1 MDDSKITELFFN
13 RDEDAVKKLDEKYGA
28 LFKKVASNILRDSRD
43 AEECLSDAY
52 LGVWCT
58 IPPKR
63 PENLAAYVLKI
74 VRNTATKRYHAN
86 SAKKRNSFYD
96 TALDELEG
104 CFASTD
110 DVSHSLE
117 LKECVESINTF
128 LSFLDKDSRIMFVK
142 RYYYAESV
150 AEIAGEMQKS
160 AHYVSVKL
168 HRIREK
174 LRKYLIERGIY
185 L

>member
-43 AEECLSDAY
+43 AEECVNDAY

-58 IPPKR
+58 IPPNK
-63 PENLAAYVLKI
+63 PENLAAYVIRI
-74 VRNTATKRYHAN
+74 VRNTAAKRYHSN
-86 SAKKRNSFYD
+86 CAKKRNSFYD
-96 TALDELEG
+96 TALDELCD
-104 CFASTD
+104 CFACAD
-110 DVSHSLE
+110 DVERTLE
-117 LKECVESINTF
+117 TREAIRLVNKF
-128 LSFLDKDSRIMFVK
+128 LEKADRQSRILFVK
-142 RYYYAESV
+142 RYYYAEAVSD
-150 AEIAGEMQKS
+150 IARELGYD

-168 HRIREK
+168 SRIRSK
-174 LRKYLIERGIY
+174 LKTYLIEKGVY

>member
-1 MDDSKITELFFN
+1 MDDKRIIELFFQ
-13 RDEDAVKKLDEKYGA
+13 RSEDAIGQLDSKYGA
-28 LFKKVASNILRDSRD
+28 LFRKTASSFLGDRRD
-43 AEECLSDAY
+43 AEECVNDAY

-63 PENLAAYVLKI
+63 PENLASYVLKI
-74 VRNTATKRYHAN
+74 VRNTAVKRYHSN
-86 SAKKRNSFYD
+86 TAKKRNSFYD

-117 LKECVESINTF
+117 LKECVEGINTF